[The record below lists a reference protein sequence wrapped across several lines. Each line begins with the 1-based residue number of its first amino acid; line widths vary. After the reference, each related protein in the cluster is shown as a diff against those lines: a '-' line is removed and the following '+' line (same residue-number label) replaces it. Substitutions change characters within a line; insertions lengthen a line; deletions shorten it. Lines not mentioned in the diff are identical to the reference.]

1 MKLANV
7 KVSRGEAEGQ
17 GVSAMVRTSKIFI
30 VLEGLVNVE
39 EEIAKLESELKY
51 YRGFLESVR
60 RKLSNE
66 KFVNGAPEAV
76 VANERKKEADALQ
89 KIESIESSLK
99 SLK

>member
-1 MKLANV
+1 
-7 KVSRGEAEGQ
+7 
-17 GVSAMVRTSKIFI
+17 MVRTSKIFI
-30 VLEGLVNVE
+30 VLEGLINVE